1 MVVHFLDIGAIVD
14 NQCLNFLFIL
24 IYNIQTNIMTMFTIK
39 QMLFIFFF
47 LSTDF
52 INLIIEAIICTFSLI
67 LHYINTYRF
76 FAQNIKIS
84 TVLSFI
90 QDSIFFFLF
99 VSSIVRNLHSYKSPY
114 ITT

>member
-1 MVVHFLDIGAIVD
+1 MKIANLY
-14 NQCLNFLFIL
+14 L
-24 IYNIQTNIMTMFTIK
+24 
-39 QMLFIFFF
+39 

-52 INLIIEAIICTFSLI
+52 INLIIEAIICTYSLI

-90 QDSIFFFLF
+90 QDSILTPHKFTFFL
-99 VSSIVRNLHSYKSPY
+99 
-114 ITT
+114 